1 MNVGDG
7 TSVILIR
14 VLDHCI
20 NGRVK
25 FYGGGMDGVEN
36 LSCTH
41 LLDLFRD
48 MIPIE
53 SHSGVVVRDRIEK
66 DDRGMETGNMTAVF
80 DAA

>member
-7 TSVILIR
+7 ASVIFIR

-48 MIPIE
+48 MVRIK
-53 SHSGVVVRDRIEK
+53 SHSGIVARDRIEAWK
-66 DDRGMETGNMTAVF
+66 QGI
-80 DAA
+80 

>member
-25 FYGGGMDGVEN
+25 FYGGGMDGVDA
-36 LSCTH
+36 TH

-53 SHSGVVVRDRIEK
+53 SHSGVVARDRIEK

>member
-7 TSVILIR
+7 TCAILIR

-48 MIPIE
+48 MIR
-53 SHSGVVVRDRIEK
+53 GVVARDRLAR
-66 DDRGMETGNMTAVF
+66 DDRGIGTGNIRCSAT
-80 DAA
+80 